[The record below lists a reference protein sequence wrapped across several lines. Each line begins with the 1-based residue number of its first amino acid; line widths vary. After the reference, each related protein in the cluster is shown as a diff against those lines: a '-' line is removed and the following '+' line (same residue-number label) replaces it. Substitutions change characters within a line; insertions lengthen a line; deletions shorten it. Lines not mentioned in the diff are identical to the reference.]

1 MKKTKTLLLI
11 ASFATSCYS
20 AMASVNTSFQVGQTI
35 NVDNE
40 SVVLPIS
47 NHSISLNPEIDAINP
62 NDPRIKTVIEFVKS
76 NNGMG
81 VSVLFSNSEN
91 LRYVKKLNQMFAA
104 NGVYVTE
111 PQLTKSKN
119 AIDFDL
125 VKIYVIKY
133 PGMLLES
140 SSYVKKS
147 TNPTK
152 LAD

>member
-1 MKKTKTLLLI
+1 MKTNKALVLI
-11 ASFATSCYS
+11 SSLFACSYM
-20 AMASVNTSFQVGQTI
+20 AIASVNTSYQVGSSI

-47 NHSISLNPEIDAINP
+47 NHSITLNPEIDAINP
-62 NDPRIKTVIEFVKS
+62 NDPRIKTVIDFVKS

-104 NGVYVTE
+104 NGVYATE

-119 AIDFDL
+119 IMDFDL

-140 SSYVKKS
+140 SNFVKKS

>member
-1 MKKTKTLLLI
+1 MKKTKSLLLI
-11 ASFATSCYS
+11 AGFAAYCYP
-20 AMASVNTSFQVGQTI
+20 AMASVNTRFQVGQTI

-104 NGVYVTE
+104 NGVYATE

-133 PGMLLES
+133 SGMLLES